1 MHKKQAFSHLFP
13 LFSSLLHWQ
22 STIPLSYDISQY
34 AILFTKHYTHST
46 EKKYKNPT
54 KINGSVMISLLVG
67 DQQAQNFNRILGYS
81 QNSQKHARYLASW
94 HTYKHTHTHTHDL
107 SNFNEFGTINQRL
120 PTDFEA
126 VHRCLW

>member
-1 MHKKQAFSHLFP
+1 MRKSRRFLTFFP
-13 LFSSLLHWQ
+13 IFSSLLHWQ

-94 HTYKHTHTHTHDL
+94 HTYKHTHTHTHTR
-107 SNFNEFGTINQRL
+107 S
-120 PTDFEA
+120 
-126 VHRCLW
+126 